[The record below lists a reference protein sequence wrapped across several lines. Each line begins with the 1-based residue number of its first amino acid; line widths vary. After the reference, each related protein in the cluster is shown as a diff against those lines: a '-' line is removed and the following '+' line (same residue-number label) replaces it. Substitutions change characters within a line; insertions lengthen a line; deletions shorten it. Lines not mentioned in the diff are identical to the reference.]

1 MNRIS
6 PKQSHQWLDPELYEQ
21 LREQVLR
28 RSVVRA
34 GMILS
39 SPEME
44 LQDGCRWL
52 GRPQALAHAG
62 VRRARTIGQRI
73 ISRIT

>member
-1 MNRIS
+1 MGGDANTVVRDRIWRFTTKS
-6 PKQSHQWLDPELYEQ
+6 
-21 LREQVLR
+21 
-28 RSVVRA
+28 SVVRA

-44 LQDGCRWL
+44 LQSGCRWL
-52 GRPQALAHAG
+52 ERPQALADAG

-73 ISRIT
+73 ISRITQ